1 MWSFEYRQ
9 ETAAEPEAIWELW
22 SNPPGWTRW
31 DEDLEE
37 VTLEGAF
44 EVGTR
49 GSLKP
54 KEMDAVPFV
63 LTRVDSGSGYS
74 DESTLPGA
82 VLRFDHDLVREDGRL
97 QIVQRV
103 TMTGDAANEF
113 FGQFGQGI
121 VLDVR
126 GALQKLAALAESAA

>member
-1 MWSFEYRQ
+1 MWSFEYTQ
-9 ETAAEPEAIWELW
+9 ETSAQPESIWKLW
-22 SNPPGWTRW
+22 SDPAAWPRW

-37 VTLEGAF
+37 VTLAGDF
-44 EVGTR
+44 EEGTR

-54 KEMDAVPFV
+54 KTMDAVPFV
-63 LTRVDSGSGYS
+63 LTRVEPGSGYS

-103 TMTGDAANEF
+103 TMTGAAANEYF
-113 FGQFGQGI
+113 AQLGQGI
-121 VLDVR
+121 VVELPD
-126 GALQKLAALAESAA
+126 ALRKLAALAEAA